1 MGIKKRMSLDGHTLT
16 HNEYP
21 QSLRQHY
28 LHQVRGYNLSLS
40 FGQGRHPFVTSGAN
54 VKEKA
59 EITKKTCYFF
69 YAWLEGHQKTNFTL
83 NLVFSSTMPCM

>member
-1 MGIKKRMSLDGHTLT
+1 MSLDGHTLT

-59 EITKKTCYFF
+59 EITKKTCYFLMRG
-69 YAWLEGHQKTNFTL
+69 WRDIKRLT
-83 NLVFSSTMPCM
+83 SR

>member
-1 MGIKKRMSLDGHTLT
+1 MDIRYT

-40 FGQGRHPFVTSGAN
+40 FGQGRHPFVTS
-54 VKEKA
+54 VQSYDEK
-59 EITKKTCYFF
+59 
-69 YAWLEGHQKTNFTL
+69 LE
-83 NLVFSSTMPCM
+83 

>member
-54 VKEKA
+54 VKEKV
-59 EITKKTCYFF
+59 EITKKTCCFF
-69 YAWLEGHQKTNFTL
+69 MRGLRDIKRLTSH
-83 NLVFSSTMPCM
+83 

>member
-59 EITKKTCYFF
+59 EITKKTCYF
-69 YAWLEGHQKTNFTL
+69 LMRGLRDIKRLTSH
-83 NLVFSSTMPCM
+83 